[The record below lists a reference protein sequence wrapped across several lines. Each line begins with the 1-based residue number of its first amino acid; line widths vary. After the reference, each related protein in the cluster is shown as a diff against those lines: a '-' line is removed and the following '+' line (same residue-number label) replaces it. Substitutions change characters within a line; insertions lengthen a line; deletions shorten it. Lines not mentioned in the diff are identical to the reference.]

1 MRLIPVLLAF
11 SFAFA
16 LPAAAAAPYVS
27 VDDVRNM
34 ALDRGVTKIKEIE
47 LDDGVWE
54 LEGWDATGH
63 EIEMKV
69 DARSGA
75 IIKMKRDD

>member
-1 MRLIPVLLAF
+1 MRLIPFLLAS
-11 SFAFA
+11 SFALA
-16 LPAAAAAPYVS
+16 LPAAAAPYVT
-27 VDDVRNM
+27 VDDVRAM

-54 LEGWDATGH
+54 LEGWDATGA
-63 EIEMKV
+63 EIKMKV

>member
-1 MRLIPVLLAF
+1 MRLIPVLVAL
-11 SFAFA
+11 SFALS
-16 LPAAAAAPYVS
+16 LPAAARPYAVS
-27 VDDVRNM
+27 IDDVRNM

-63 EIEMKV
+63 EIEMEV